1 MEDELIVQMYFQR
14 SEGAVEQTEKQ
25 YGKLLRHVAGSI
37 LRDPRDAEEVVS
49 DTYIRLWNSIP
60 PEHPRKLGAYAAKLA
75 RNLSLDRLRRKTAGK
90 RDSRGDVVFGELEEC
105 ISDSDVISQ
114 HLEEQELVLL
124 INTYLLTIDK
134 LSRILFVRRY
144 FGMEEVGELAKT
156 FGMTPQAVSG
166 RLFRVRRGL
175 KEHLTKE
182 GVMV

>member
-1 MEDELIVQMYFQR
+1 MEDELIVQLYFQR
-14 SEGAVEQTEKQ
+14 SEGAVEQTDIK
-25 YGKLLRHVAGSI
+25 YGKLLRHVTGSI
-37 LRDPRDAEEVVS
+37 LRDTRDAEEVVS

-75 RNLSLDRLRRKTAGK
+75 RNLSLDRLRRKTACK

-134 LSRILFVRRY
+134 LSRMLFVRRY

-166 RLFRVRRGL
+166 RLFRARRGL
-175 KEHLTKE
+175 KEHLKKE

>member
-14 SEGAVEQTEKQ
+14 SEGAVEQTEIK
-25 YGKLLRHVAGSI
+25 YGKLLRHVTGSV

-60 PEHPRKLGAYAAKLA
+60 PEQPYRLGAYAAKLA

-105 ISDSDVISQ
+105 ISASDAVSH
-114 HLEEQELVLL
+114 HLDEQELVLM
-124 INTYLLTIDK
+124 INTYLLTVDK
-134 LSRILFVRRY
+134 LSRMLFVRRY
-144 FGMEEVGELAKT
+144 FAMEEISELAAT
-156 FGMTPQAVSG
+156 FGMTTQAVSG

-175 KEHLTKE
+175 KEHLMKE
-182 GVMV
+182 GVTV